1 MSANDR
7 IERETRGN
15 TTVVVA
21 TRNRAPELAR
31 ALSHLAQLEPV
42 CPVIVVDNASND
54 DTPAVVEQ
62 CQRDFPENLLT
73 YIRLRKNR
81 GAVARNYGIWRAR
94 TSFVAFCDD
103 DSWWEP
109 DALRRAETIFADH
122 PRVGLIAGRV
132 LVGGNEDE
140 DPTNR
145 LMANSP
151 RTGSADSPGPEIIGF
166 LACACVARAV
176 ALRKCGGFNA
186 VLDFVGEER
195 MLAYELAADGWTQC
209 YVDAI
214 VAHHYP
220 SQDRPGPQHRQ
231 AVVERN
237 EPIPA
242 IVAVPATE
250 ARRALTRLAR
260 AVLKSH
266 YLAPALWDSVKRL
279 PLVKQVSKQSQRR
292 APVRPP
298 RLP

>member
-1 MSANDR
+1 MSAEDR
-7 IERETRGN
+7 IGRETYGD

-21 TRNRAPELAR
+21 TRDRASELAR
-31 ALSHLAQLEPV
+31 TLSHLAQLQPA
-42 CPVIVVDNASND
+42 CPVIVVDNASTD
-54 DTPAVVEQ
+54 DTAAVVEE

-94 TSFVAFCDD
+94 TSLVAFCDD

-132 LVGGNEDE
+132 LVGGNEEE
-140 DPTNR
+140 DPANR

-151 RTGSADSPGPEIIGF
+151 RPRSADSPGPEIIGF

-186 VLDFVGEER
+186 VLDYVGEER
-195 MLAYELAADGWTQC
+195 MLAYTLAADGWTQC
-209 YVDAI
+209 YVDAV

-220 SQDRPGPQHRQ
+220 AERPPQLRNRH
-231 AVVERN
+231 ALVE
-237 EPIPA
+237 
-242 IVAVPATE
+242 
-250 ARRALTRLAR
+250 RRALTRLA
-260 AVLKSH
+260 A
-266 YLAPALWDSVKRL
+266 ALLGAAKRL
-279 PLVKQVSKQSQRR
+279 PLANLICKRTRQDTD
-292 APVRPP
+292 A
-298 RLP
+298 